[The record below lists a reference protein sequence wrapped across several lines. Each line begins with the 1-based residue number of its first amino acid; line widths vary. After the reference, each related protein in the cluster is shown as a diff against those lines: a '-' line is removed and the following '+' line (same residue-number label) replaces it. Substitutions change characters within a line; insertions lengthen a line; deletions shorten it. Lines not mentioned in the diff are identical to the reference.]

1 MGHLSQPQKPEY
13 WEEKQS
19 LVFYN
24 KESDAT
30 TTMIVVIMFT
40 CSVWPWGKYTT
51 GLATGGSETKGPAQ
65 ACHSSEFRHLLS
77 ASNRRAHMHIYMHSH
92 H

>member
-1 MGHLSQPQKPEY
+1 LSRRGHLSQPQKPEY

-24 KESDAT
+24 KESDAA
-30 TTMIVVIMFT
+30 TTMIVVMFT

-77 ASNRRAHMHIYMHSH
+77 VSN
-92 H
+92 